1 MARTHSQSERSE
13 FRVGLIRLVSN
24 RLTLAG
30 MVVAALLILAAL
42 LAPAVVPY
50 PEDARGFPREGNRFQ
65 PPSRT
70 HLFGTDDLG
79 RDLFS
84 RVIWGGR
91 TSLTAG
97 IAVVLI
103 AIGIGVPL
111 GMVAG
116 YFGGAVGEIIMRITD
131 IFLSFPPMLLALAI
145 SAALGAGLT
154 NAMIAVGV
162 TWWPWYARLMRAQ
175 IVSLRE
181 KDFVE
186 SARAIGV
193 SPFRILLRHIFP
205 NCLAP
210 ITVQAT
216 LDVGYAIL
224 MTASLSFIGL
234 GAQAPT
240 PCWGLLVNIGR
251 KYFLECWWYATFP
264 GLFIFASVLAFNL
277 MGDGIRDLLDPRLRR
292 Q

>member
-1 MARTHSQSERSE
+1 MSQASSAPGRSE
-13 FRVGLIRLVSN
+13 FTASVRRIISN
-24 RLTLAG
+24 RLTLVG
-30 MVVAALLILAAL
+30 IIVATLLIVAAL

-50 PEDARGFPREGNRFQ
+50 PEDARGFPREGNRFR
-65 PPSRT
+65 PPSWT
-70 HLFGTDDLG
+70 HIFGTDDLG

-97 IAVVLI
+97 IVVVLI

-111 GMVAG
+111 GLVAG

-131 IFLSFPPMLLALAI
+131 VFLSFPPMLLALAI

-154 NAMIAVGV
+154 NAMIAVGI
-162 TWWPWYARLMRAQ
+162 TWWPWYTRLMRSQ
-175 IVSLRE
+175 IVSVRE

-193 SPFRILLRHIFP
+193 SPLRILLRHIFP

-251 KYFLECWWYATFP
+251 KYFLEYWWYATFP

-277 MGDGIRDLLDPRLRR
+277 IGDGVRDVLDPRLRR
-292 Q
+292 